1 MNWGDVALLVIAGGF
16 IVLVAVVVPTVIQLK
31 NTLAAT
37 EVFIKNMDASIKP
50 LIDDE
55 IRPIVRSINGAVEK
69 MEGTVNAFSEFGGTV
84 SSINGLIKDHIKM
97 PLISLA
103 ASLVGVKAGVS
114 VFTQSLM
121 GLKLKSMQKEV
132 GE

>member
-1 MNWGDVALLVIAGGF
+1 MLVIAGGF